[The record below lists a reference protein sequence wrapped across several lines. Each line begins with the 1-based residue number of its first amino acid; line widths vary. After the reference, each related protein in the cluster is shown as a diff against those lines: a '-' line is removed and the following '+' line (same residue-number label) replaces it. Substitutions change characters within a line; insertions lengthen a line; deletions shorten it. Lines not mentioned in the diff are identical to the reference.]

1 MRNEVDELIESFDH
15 MSPEFARNPWNT
27 MRALREQC
35 PVAHSS
41 ARGGFWVV
49 STYKDVCEI
58 ARDHATWTS
67 TQGTLVEGPG
77 PIRNIPVEVDPPEF
91 YKYRR
96 FINPLFAPQAISR
109 REGEVRAL
117 ANTLIDDVI
126 ESGECDIHQAL
137 AQPLPAIMTYRL
149 LGLPEAEALS
159 FVQSFEHAT
168 SGTVAVEE
176 LGAQY
181 TTDDGAGMLAPFSVV
196 MDTVQARRAEA
207 RDDIISYLVHNEID
221 GKRLDDMEL
230 MGFIALILAGGLLT
244 TTDAIGNALVYLQ
257 EHPEDRDR
265 LIQDRAL
272 IPAAVEEFLR
282 YEAPVVGLCRTATR
296 DVEVRGRQIAA
307 GEKVLLLWASANRD
321 PDDFPDPDRCIID
334 RTPNRHVSFGVGIH
348 RCLGSNLG
356 RLEFRVALEE
366 VLRRMPGYEIDLD
379 GVVMA
384 PVVGITYGR
393 IRIPMTFPIGDRE
406 G

>member
-1 MRNEVDELIESFDH
+1 MRNEMDELIESLDH
-15 MSPEFARNPWNT
+15 MSPEFARDPWNT

-49 STYKDVCEI
+49 STYEDLCEI
-58 ARDHATWTS
+58 ARDEATWTS
-67 TQGTLVEGPG
+67 TQGILVDGPG

-96 FINPLFAPQAISR
+96 FLNPLFAPQAISR

-126 ESGECDIHQAL
+126 EAGECDIHHAL

-149 LGLPEAEALS
+149 LGLPEEEALS

-168 SGTVAVEE
+168 SGTVPVAE
-176 LGAQY
+176 QY
-181 TTDDGAGMLAPFSVV
+181 TTDDGAGTLAQFSVV
-196 MDTVQARRAEA
+196 METIQARRAEA

-221 GKRLDDMEL
+221 GKRLDDTEL
-230 MGFIALILAGGLLT
+230 MGLIVSILSGGMLT

-272 IPAAVEEFLR
+272 IPTAVEELLR
-282 YEAPVVGLCRTATR
+282 YEAPVMGLCRTATR
-296 DVEVRGRQIAA
+296 DVEVGGRQIAE

-321 PDDFPDPDRCIID
+321 PDEFPDPDRCIID

-356 RLEFRVALEE
+356 RLELRVALEE
-366 VLRRMPGYEIDLD
+366 VLRRMPRYEIDLD